1 MFKKILAKVG
11 IGNAEVDTRLDTA
24 TIVPG
29 GTLSGTIHL
38 KGGSTEQKIDKFY
51 LSLVANVKYQV
62 EDAIGYKLVPFMH
75 YDIDS
80 SFTIGINEEIEIP
93 ISITIPKDVPITTF
107 GKEILNPN
115 HHISIRTG
123 VDIESAVDPTD
134 LDHISV
140 QPTPLMSLFFEAM
153 EKKGFRLFK
162 TDIEEGRIHGSQ
174 LPFYQEFEY
183 QPPYGAYDGKIKE
196 VELTFIP
203 NDEGYS
209 VIFEVDRTKGLYNS
223 DFVISVTLNKDISNY
238 EDILPK
244 IEQAIQSLL

>member
-1 MFKKILAKVG
+1 MFKKFLAKVG

-24 TIVPG
+24 TIQPG
-29 GTLSGTIHL
+29 GTLSGTIYL
-38 KGGSTEQKIDKFY
+38 RGGSTEQKIDKFY

-80 SFTIGINEEIEIP
+80 SFTIGSNEEIEIP
-93 ISITIPKDVPITTF
+93 ISITIPNDVPITTF
-107 GKEILNPN
+107 GKEVLNPN

-134 LDHISV
+134 LDHISI
-140 QPTPLMSLFFEAM
+140 QPTPLMTLFFEAM

-196 VELTFIP
+196 VEITFLP
-203 NDEGYS
+203 TDEGYS
-209 VIFEVDRTKGLYNS
+209 VIFEVDRSKGFLHS
-223 DFVISVTLNKDISNY
+223 DAVVSVNLDKSTSNY
-238 EDILPK
+238 EEILPEIDK
-244 IEQAIQSLL
+244 AIHSLL

>member
-11 IGNAEVDTRLDTA
+11 IGNAEVDTRLDNA
-24 TIVPG
+24 IIEPG
-29 GTLSGTIHL
+29 GTLTGTIHL
-38 KGGSTEQKIDKFY
+38 RGGSTEQKIDKFY

-93 ISITIPKDVPITTF
+93 ISLSIPNDVPITTF
-107 GKEILNPN
+107 GKEVLNPN

-140 QPTPLMSLFFEAM
+140 QPTPLMTMFFEAM
-153 EKKGFRLFK
+153 EKMGFRLYK
-162 TDIEEGRIHGSQ
+162 TDIEEGRIKGSK

-183 QPPYGAYDGKIKE
+183 HPPYGAYEGKIRE

-203 NDEGYS
+203 KGDGYS
-209 VIFEVDRTKGLYNS
+209 VIFEVDKSKGLFNS
-223 DFVISVTLNKDISNY
+223 ETLVSIEFDKNTSNF
-238 EDILPK
+238 EEIIPK
-244 IEQAIQSLL
+244 IETTILSLL

>member
-1 MFKKILAKVG
+1 MFKKFLAKVG
-11 IGNAEVDTRLDTA
+11 IGNAEVDTRLDSA
-24 TIVPG
+24 IIEPG

-38 KGGSTEQKIDKFY
+38 RGGSTEQKIDKFY

-93 ISITIPKDVPITTF
+93 ISLTIPNDVPITTF
-107 GKEILNPN
+107 GKDILNPN
-115 HHISIRTG
+115 HHISIRTA
-123 VDIESAVDPTD
+123 VDIDSAVDPTD

-140 QPTPLMSLFFEAM
+140 RPTALMTFFFEAM
-153 EKKGFRLFK
+153 EKMGFRLYK
-162 TDIEEGRIHGSQ
+162 TDIEEGRIQGSQ

-183 QPPYGAYDGKIKE
+183 QPPYGAYEGRIRE

-203 NDEGYS
+203 NNVGYS
-209 VIFEVDRTKGLYNS
+209 VIFEVDRKNGFFNS
-223 DFVISVTLNKDISNY
+223 ETVVSVHLDKNTSNY
-238 EDILPK
+238 EEIIPK

>member
-11 IGNAEVDTRLDTA
+11 IGNAEVDTRLDNA
-24 TIVPG
+24 TIEPG

-38 KGGSTEQKIDKFY
+38 RGGSTEQKIDKFY

-93 ISITIPKDVPITTF
+93 ISLTIPNDVPITTF
-107 GKEILNPN
+107 GKEVLNPN

-123 VDIESAVDPTD
+123 VDIEAAIDPTD

-140 QPTPLMSLFFEAM
+140 KPTPLMSLFFQAM
-153 EKKGFRLFK
+153 EKMGFRLYK
-162 TDIEEGRIHGSQ
+162 TDIEEGRIQGSK

-183 QPPYGAYDGKIKE
+183 QPPYGAFEGKIRE

-203 NDEGYS
+203 NGEGYS
-209 VIFEVDRTKGLYNS
+209 VIFEVDRIKGFFNS
-223 DFVISVTLNKDISNY
+223 DTLVSVHLDKNTSSYEEIIPNIEKVIHSFL
-238 EDILPK
+238 
-244 IEQAIQSLL
+244 